1 MSVKHKKV
9 PTVAVKIPSMGL
21 IHQGLDSFRRLRKG
35 VDYSSWYKAE
45 SILLSP
51 LMSFAFKSNSL
62 VLKRKDISL
71 FYQGA
76 ACCPR
81 R

>member
-9 PTVAVKIPSMGL
+9 PRVAVKIPFMGL
-21 IHQGLDSFRRLRKG
+21 IYQRLDSIRRLRKG
-35 VDYSSWYKAE
+35 VDYSSWYTAE
-45 SILLSP
+45 SIVLS
-51 LMSFAFKSNSL
+51 LVMSFAFKSNSL